1 MTRLVTVKTVSVST
15 LKAQLSRYL
24 REVTRGG
31 EIQIVDR
38 GVPIARLVRTPPVGE
53 NNARRERLAASG
65 IVRLGQGGMKRIIH
79 ARPLEI
85 RDGLSGTLREDRED
99 RV

>member
-1 MTRLVTVKTVSVST
+1 MKSVSVSI
-15 LKAQLSRYL
+15 LKAQLSHYL
-24 REVTRGG
+24 REVARGG

-38 GVPIARLVRTPPVGE
+38 GVPIARLTRTPPAGE
-53 NNARRERLAASG
+53 KNARRERLAASG
-65 IVRLGQGGMKRIIH
+65 IVRLGKGGMKRIIH

-85 RDGLSGTLREDRED
+85 RHGLSNTLREDRED